1 MTTASAPTAA
11 RRAAPAARH
20 SARKVRPRGQ
30 RSPLASVGLHL
41 TLIVASVIAV
51 FPVLWVLLTS
61 LKPAAYATTTDFF
74 KDTTFENYTGLIKD
88 TEFLTWFGNSLVIAG
103 LTTVLGVFVSA
114 TTGYAVSRFRFP
126 GKRGL
131 MWTLLITQMFPVAV
145 LIVPIYNIMSSL
157 GLLNQP
163 AGLVITYLT
172 IAVPFCA
179 WMMKGFF
186 DTIPREIDESGQ
198 VDGLTP
204 FGTFWRLILPLA
216 KPGLAVTAFYSFIT
230 AWGEVAYA
238 SAFMVGD
245 ENLTLAAWTAE
256 VRQPVRSPVGADDRR
271 VRAHRDT
278 RGPGLPLRPAP
289 PGDRHVRR
297 GRQGLTHPAVRP
309 ARTKE
314 RRRRIPDPVPA
325 PLPTQTPPGTT

>member
-1 MTTASAPTAA
+1 MTTVTEHSG
-11 RRAAPAARH
+11 RH
-20 SARKVRPRGQ
+20 AVRKPRLRGD
-30 RSPLASVGLHL
+30 RSPFASVALHL
-41 TLIVASVIAV
+41 TLIIASVIAV

-61 LKPAAYATTTDFF
+61 LKPAQYATTTDFF
-74 KDTTFENYTGLIKD
+74 RETTFVNYTNLIRD
-88 TEFLTWFGNSLVIAG
+88 TEFLSWFGNSVIIAG
-103 LTTVLGVFVSA
+103 LSTVIGVFVSA

-145 LIVPIYNIMSSL
+145 LIVPIYNIMSSV

-172 IAVPFCA
+172 ISVPFCA

-245 ENLTLAAWTAE
+245 ENLTLAGGLQKFVNQYGAQWGPMTAAS
-256 VRQPVRSPVGADDRR
+256 VLIAIPAALVFLFAQKHLVTGMSAGA
-271 VRAHRDT
+271 VK
-278 RGPGLPLRPAP
+278 G
-289 PGDRHVRR
+289 
-297 GRQGLTHPAVRP
+297 
-309 ARTKE
+309 
-314 RRRRIPDPVPA
+314 
-325 PLPTQTPPGTT
+325 

>member
-1 MTTASAPTAA
+1 MTTTNVPGNAP
-11 RRAAPAARH
+11 
-20 SARKVRPRGQ
+20 VRGC
-30 RSPLASVGLHL
+30 RSPLASAALHL
-41 TLIVASVIAV
+41 TLLVASVIAV
-51 FPVLWVLLTS
+51 FPVLWVFLTS
-61 LKPAAYATTTDFF
+61 IKPAQYATTTDFF
-74 KDTTFENYTGLIKD
+74 KETTFENYTGLLND
-88 TEFLTWFGNSLVIAG
+88 TPFLTWFGNSLVVAG
-103 LTTVLGVFVSA
+103 LTTVLGVFVAA

-145 LIVPIYNIMSSL
+145 LIVPIYNIMAGM
-157 GLLNQP
+157 GLLNEP

-216 KPGLAVTAFYSFIT
+216 KPGIAVTAFYSFIT

-245 ENLTLAAWTAE
+245 ENLTLAGGLQKFVNQYGAQWGPMTAAS
-256 VRQPVRSPVGADDRR
+256 VLIA
-271 VRAHRDT
+271 
-278 RGPGLPLRPAP
+278 
-289 PGDRHVRR
+289 
-297 GRQGLTHPAVRP
+297 
-309 ARTKE
+309 
-314 RRRRIPDPVPA
+314 VPA
-325 PLPTQTPPGTT
+325 AIVFLFAQRHLVTGVSAGAVKG

>member
-1 MTTASAPTAA
+1 MTTTTPTRRAT
-11 RRAAPAARH
+11 RRAAPQATRRTVNAP
-20 SARKVRPRGQ
+20 VRGR
-30 RSPLASVGLHL
+30 RSPLASVALHL
-41 TLIVASVIAV
+41 TLIAASVIAV

-61 LKPAAYATTTDFF
+61 LKPAEFAITTDFF
-74 KDTTFENYTGLIKD
+74 KETTVENYTNLLRD
-88 TEFLTWFGNSLVIAG
+88 TPFLTWFGNSLLVAG
-103 LTTVLGVFVSA
+103 LTTVVGVFISA

-145 LIVPIYNIMSSL
+145 LIVPIYNIMSSM

-163 AGLVITYLT
+163 VGLVITYLT

-186 DTIPREIDESGQ
+186 DTIPREIDESGY

-216 KPGLAVTAFYSFIT
+216 KPGIAVTAFYSFIT

-245 ENLTLAAWTAE
+245 ENLTLAGGLQKF
-256 VRQPVRSPVGADDRR
+256 VNQYGAQW
-271 VRAHRDT
+271 
-278 RGPGLPLRPAP
+278 GPMSAASVLIA
-289 PGDRHVRR
+289 
-297 GRQGLTHPAVRP
+297 
-309 ARTKE
+309 
-314 RRRRIPDPVPA
+314 VPA
-325 PLPTQTPPGTT
+325 ALVFLFAQKHLVTGMSAGAVKG

>member
-1 MTTASAPTAA
+1 MTTTTPTPQAVANAPI
-11 RRAAPAARH
+11 
-20 SARKVRPRGQ
+20 RGR
-30 RSPLASVGLHL
+30 RSPLASVALHV

-61 LKPAAYATTTDFF
+61 LKPAKYAITTDFF
-74 KDTTFENYTGLIKD
+74 KETTLENYTNLLND
-88 TEFLTWFGNSLVIAG
+88 TPFLTWFANSLLVAG
-103 LTTVLGVFVSA
+103 LTTVIGVFISA

-145 LIVPIYNIMSSL
+145 LIVPIYNIMASM

-163 AGLVITYLT
+163 VGLVITYLT

-186 DTIPREIDESGQ
+186 DTIPREIDESGY

-216 KPGLAVTAFYSFIT
+216 KPGIAVTAFYSFIT

-245 ENLTLAAWTAE
+245 ENLTLAGGLQKF
-256 VRQPVRSPVGADDRR
+256 VNQYGAQW
-271 VRAHRDT
+271 
-278 RGPGLPLRPAP
+278 GPMAAASVLIAIPAALVFLFAQ
-289 PGDRHVRR
+289 RHLVT
-297 GRQGLTHPAVRP
+297 GMSAGAV
-309 ARTKE
+309 K
-314 RRRRIPDPVPA
+314 
-325 PLPTQTPPGTT
+325 G

>member
-1 MTTASAPTAA
+1 MTTAA
-11 RRAAPAARH
+11 RRPVSKAAPGI
-20 SARKVRPRGQ
+20 PRRGR
-30 RSPLASVGLHL
+30 RSPLASAALHA
-41 TLIVASVIAV
+41 TLVVASVTAV
-51 FPVLWVLLTS
+51 FPVLWVFLTS
-61 LKPAAYATTTDFF
+61 LKPPSYATTTDFF
-74 KDTTFENYTGLIKD
+74 KETTFENYTKLLRD
-88 TEFLTWFGNSLVIAG
+88 TPFLTWFGNSLLIAG
-103 LTTVLGVFVSA
+103 LTTVLGVFVAA

-145 LIVPIYNIMSSL
+145 LIVPIYNIMAGL
-157 GLLNQP
+157 GLLNNP

-186 DTIPREIDESGQ
+186 DTIPMEIDESGQ

-204 FGTFWRLILPLA
+204 FGTFFRLILPLA

-245 ENLTLAAWTAE
+245 ENLTLAGGLQKFVNQYGAQWGPMTAAS
-256 VRQPVRSPVGADDRR
+256 VLIA
-271 VRAHRDT
+271 
-278 RGPGLPLRPAP
+278 
-289 PGDRHVRR
+289 
-297 GRQGLTHPAVRP
+297 
-309 ARTKE
+309 
-314 RRRRIPDPVPA
+314 VPA
-325 PLPTQTPPGTT
+325 ALVFLFAQRHLVTGMSAGAVKG

>member
-1 MTTASAPTAA
+1 MTTVTETSG
-11 RRAAPAARH
+11 RH
-20 SARKVRPRGQ
+20 AVRKPRQRGD

-41 TLIVASVIAV
+41 TLIIASVIAV

-61 LKPAAYATTTDFF
+61 LKPAKYATTTDFF
-74 KDTTFENYTGLIKD
+74 RETTFVNYTNLIKD
-88 TEFLTWFGNSLVIAG
+88 TEFLSWFGNSVIIAG
-103 LTTVLGVFVSA
+103 LSTVIGVFVSA

-145 LIVPIYNIMSSL
+145 LIVPIYNIMSSI

-172 IAVPFCA
+172 ISVPFCA

-245 ENLTLAAWTAE
+245 ENLTLAGGLQKFVNQYGAQWGPMTAAS
-256 VRQPVRSPVGADDRR
+256 VLIAIPAALVFLFAQRHLVTGMSAGA
-271 VRAHRDT
+271 VK
-278 RGPGLPLRPAP
+278 G
-289 PGDRHVRR
+289 
-297 GRQGLTHPAVRP
+297 
-309 ARTKE
+309 
-314 RRRRIPDPVPA
+314 
-325 PLPTQTPPGTT
+325 

>member
-1 MTTASAPTAA
+1 MTTVT
-11 RRAAPAARH
+11 AAPAATPANH
-20 SARKVRPRGQ
+20 GARKVRKRGD
-30 RSPLASVGLHL
+30 RSPAASLALHL
-41 TLIVASVIAV
+41 TLIVTSVIAV

-61 LKPAAYATTTDFF
+61 LKPAKFASTTDFF
-74 KDTTFENYTGLIKD
+74 RETTFENYTNLIKD
-88 TEFLTWFGNSLVIAG
+88 TEFLNWFGNSVIVAG
-103 LTTVLGVFVSA
+103 LSTVIGVFVSA

-131 MWTLLITQMFPVAV
+131 MWTLLVTQMFPVAV
-145 LIVPIYNIMSSL
+145 LIVPIYNIMSTM

-172 IAVPFCA
+172 ISVPFCA

-245 ENLTLAAWTAE
+245 ENLTLAGGLQKFVNQYGAQWGPMTAAS
-256 VRQPVRSPVGADDRR
+256 VLIAIPAALVFLFAQKHLVTGMSAGA
-271 VRAHRDT
+271 VK
-278 RGPGLPLRPAP
+278 G
-289 PGDRHVRR
+289 
-297 GRQGLTHPAVRP
+297 
-309 ARTKE
+309 
-314 RRRRIPDPVPA
+314 
-325 PLPTQTPPGTT
+325 

>member
-1 MTTASAPTAA
+1 MTTTTPTA
-11 RRAAPAARH
+11 RRAAPQAMNTP
-20 SARKVRPRGQ
+20 VRGR
-30 RSPLASVGLHL
+30 RSPLASVALHL
-41 TLIVASVIAV
+41 TLIVASVVAV

-61 LKPAAYATTTDFF
+61 LKPAKYATTTDFF
-74 KDTTFENYTGLIKD
+74 KETTFENYTNLLRD
-88 TEFLTWFGNSLVIAG
+88 TPFLTWFGNSLLVAG
-103 LTTVLGVFVSA
+103 LTTLIGVFISA

-131 MWTLLITQMFPVAV
+131 MWTLLVTQMFPVAV
-145 LIVPIYNIMSSL
+145 LIVPIYNIMASL
-157 GLLNQP
+157 GLLNQA

-186 DTIPREIDESGQ
+186 DGIPREIDESGY

-216 KPGLAVTAFYSFIT
+216 KPGIAVTAFYSFIT

-245 ENLTLAAWTAE
+245 ENLTLAGGLQKFVNQYGAQWGPMTAAS
-256 VRQPVRSPVGADDRR
+256 VLIAIPAALVFLFAQRHLVTGMSAGA
-271 VRAHRDT
+271 VK
-278 RGPGLPLRPAP
+278 G
-289 PGDRHVRR
+289 
-297 GRQGLTHPAVRP
+297 
-309 ARTKE
+309 
-314 RRRRIPDPVPA
+314 
-325 PLPTQTPPGTT
+325 

>member
-1 MTTASAPTAA
+1 MTTATDTPV
-11 RRAAPAARH
+11 RH
-20 SARKVRPRGQ
+20 AARKVRLRGE

-41 TLIVASVIAV
+41 TLITASVIAV

-61 LKPAAYATTTDFF
+61 LKPAKYATTTDFF
-74 KDTTFENYTGLIKD
+74 RETTFVNYTNLIRD
-88 TEFLTWFGNSLVIAG
+88 TEFLNWFANSVIISV
-103 LTTVLGVFVSA
+103 LSTVIGVFTAA

-172 IAVPFCA
+172 ISVPFCA

-186 DTIPREIDESGQ
+186 DTIPREIDESGE

-204 FGTFWRLILPLA
+204 FGTFFRLILPLA

-238 SAFMVGD
+238 SAFLVGD
-245 ENLTLAAWTAE
+245 ENLTLAGGLQKFVNQYGAQWGPMTAAS
-256 VRQPVRSPVGADDRR
+256 VLIAIPAALVFLFAQKHLVTGMSAGA
-271 VRAHRDT
+271 VK
-278 RGPGLPLRPAP
+278 G
-289 PGDRHVRR
+289 
-297 GRQGLTHPAVRP
+297 
-309 ARTKE
+309 
-314 RRRRIPDPVPA
+314 
-325 PLPTQTPPGTT
+325 

>member
-1 MTTASAPTAA
+1 MTTASN
-11 RRAAPAARH
+11 APAPA
-20 SARKVRPRGQ
+20 SANVPVNAPLRGR
-30 RSPLASVGLHL
+30 RSPLASAGLHV
-41 TLIVASVIAV
+41 TLVVASVIAV

-61 LKPAAYATTTDFF
+61 LKPAAYATSTDFF
-74 KDTTFENYTGLIKD
+74 KDTTSENYTNLLRD
-88 TEFLTWFGNSLVIAG
+88 TPFLTWFGNSLLVAG
-103 LTTVLGVFVSA
+103 LSTVLGVFVAA

-145 LIVPIYNIMSSL
+145 LIVPIYNIMSSM

-172 IAVPFCA
+172 ISVPFCA

-216 KPGLAVTAFYSFIT
+216 KPGIAVTAFYSFVT

-245 ENLTLAAWTAE
+245 ENMTLAGGLQKF
-256 VRQPVRSPVGADDRR
+256 VNQYGAQW
-271 VRAHRDT
+271 
-278 RGPGLPLRPAP
+278 GPMAAASVLIAIPAALVFLFAQ
-289 PGDRHVRR
+289 RHLVT
-297 GRQGLTHPAVRP
+297 GVSAGAV
-309 ARTKE
+309 K
-314 RRRRIPDPVPA
+314 
-325 PLPTQTPPGTT
+325 G

>member
-1 MTTASAPTAA
+1 MSTTTDT
-11 RRAAPAARH
+11 RVRH
-20 SARKVRPRGQ
+20 AGAKVRLRGE
-30 RSPLASVGLHL
+30 RSPLASVALHL
-41 TLIVASVIAV
+41 TLIIASVIAV

-61 LKPAAYATTTDFF
+61 LKPAKYATTTDFF
-74 KDTTFENYTGLIKD
+74 RETTFVNYTNLIRD
-88 TEFLTWFGNSLVIAG
+88 TEFLAWFANSAIIAG
-103 LTTVLGVFVSA
+103 LSTVIGVFVAA

-145 LIVPIYNIMSSL
+145 LIVPIYNIMANL

-172 IAVPFCA
+172 ISVPFCA

-186 DTIPREIDESGQ
+186 DTIPREIDESGE

-204 FGTFWRLILPLA
+204 FGTFFRLILPLA

-238 SAFMVGD
+238 SAFLVGD
-245 ENLTLAAWTAE
+245 ENLTLAGGLQKFVNQYGAQWGPMTAAS
-256 VRQPVRSPVGADDRR
+256 VLIAIPAALVFLFAQKHLVTGMSAGA
-271 VRAHRDT
+271 VK
-278 RGPGLPLRPAP
+278 G
-289 PGDRHVRR
+289 
-297 GRQGLTHPAVRP
+297 
-309 ARTKE
+309 
-314 RRRRIPDPVPA
+314 
-325 PLPTQTPPGTT
+325 

>member
-1 MTTASAPTAA
+1 MTTATDTP
-11 RRAAPAARH
+11 ARH
-20 SARKVRPRGQ
+20 AAVRKVRLRGE
-30 RSPLASVGLHL
+30 RSPLASVALHL
-41 TLIVASVIAV
+41 TLIAASVIAV

-61 LKPAAYATTTDFF
+61 LKPAKYATTTDFF
-74 KDTTFENYTGLIKD
+74 RETTLVNYTNLIRD
-88 TEFLTWFGNSLVIAG
+88 TEFLNWFANSVIISA
-103 LTTVLGVFVSA
+103 LSTVIGVFVAA

-145 LIVPIYNIMSSL
+145 LIVPIYNIMSTL

-163 AGLVITYLT
+163 TGLVITYLT
-172 IAVPFCA
+172 ISVPFCA

-186 DTIPREIDESGQ
+186 DTIPREIDESGE

-238 SAFMVGD
+238 SAFLVGD
-245 ENLTLAAWTAE
+245 ENLTLAGGLQKFVNQYGAQWGPMTAAS
-256 VRQPVRSPVGADDRR
+256 VLIAIPAALVFLFAQKHLVTGMSAGA
-271 VRAHRDT
+271 VK
-278 RGPGLPLRPAP
+278 G
-289 PGDRHVRR
+289 
-297 GRQGLTHPAVRP
+297 
-309 ARTKE
+309 
-314 RRRRIPDPVPA
+314 
-325 PLPTQTPPGTT
+325 

>member
-1 MTTASAPTAA
+1 MTGTQTNTPTAPP
-11 RRAAPAARH
+11 AAPARPTA
-20 SARKVRPRGQ
+20 KVRRRGE
-30 RSPLASVGLHL
+30 RSRAASVGLHA

-74 KDTTFENYTGLIKD
+74 KETTFENYTKLLDD
-88 TEFLTWFGNSLVIAG
+88 TPFLTWFGNSLLIAG
-103 LTTVLGVFVSA
+103 FTTVLGVFTAA

-131 MWTLLITQMFPVAV
+131 MWTLLVTQMFPMAV
-145 LIVPIYNIMSSL
+145 LIVPLYNIMSDL
-157 GLLNQP
+157 GLLNQA

-186 DTIPREIDESGQ
+186 DTIPREIDESGM

-216 KPGLAVTAFYSFIT
+216 KPGLAVTAFYSFVT

-245 ENLTLAAWTAE
+245 ENLTLAGGLQKFVNQYGAQWGPMTAAS
-256 VRQPVRSPVGADDRR
+256 VLIAIPAAIVFLFAQRHLVTGVSAGA
-271 VRAHRDT
+271 VK
-278 RGPGLPLRPAP
+278 G
-289 PGDRHVRR
+289 
-297 GRQGLTHPAVRP
+297 
-309 ARTKE
+309 
-314 RRRRIPDPVPA
+314 
-325 PLPTQTPPGTT
+325 

>member
-1 MTTASAPTAA
+1 MVTTTTPTPRAVTNAP
-11 RRAAPAARH
+11 
-20 SARKVRPRGQ
+20 VRGR
-30 RSPLASVGLHL
+30 RSPLSSAALHL
-41 TLIVASVIAV
+41 TLITASVIAV

-61 LKPAAYATTTDFF
+61 LKPAKYAITTDFF
-74 KDTTFENYTGLIKD
+74 KETTFENYTNLLND
-88 TEFLTWFGNSLVIAG
+88 TPFLTWFGNSLLIAG
-103 LTTVLGVFVSA
+103 LTTLVGVFISA

-145 LIVPIYNIMSSL
+145 LIVPIYNIMSSM
-157 GLLNQP
+157 GLLNRP

-186 DTIPREIDESGQ
+186 DTIPREIDESGY

-216 KPGLAVTAFYSFIT
+216 KPGIAVTAFYSFIT

-245 ENLTLAAWTAE
+245 ENLTLAGGLQKF
-256 VRQPVRSPVGADDRR
+256 VNQYGAQW
-271 VRAHRDT
+271 
-278 RGPGLPLRPAP
+278 GPMSAASVLIAIPAALVFLFAQ
-289 PGDRHVRR
+289 RHLVT
-297 GRQGLTHPAVRP
+297 GMSAGAV
-309 ARTKE
+309 K
-314 RRRRIPDPVPA
+314 
-325 PLPTQTPPGTT
+325 G

>member
-1 MTTASAPTAA
+1 MTTAP
-11 RRAAPAARH
+11 APAPVNA
-20 SARKVRPRGQ
+20 PRRGR
-30 RSPLASVGLHL
+30 RSPLASVGLHT

-61 LKPAAYATTTDFF
+61 LKPAKFATTTDFV
-74 KDTTFENYTGLIKD
+74 KEPTLENYTSLLND
-88 TEFLTWFGNSLVIAG
+88 TPFLTWFGNSLLVAA
-103 LTTVLGVFVSA
+103 LTTVLGVFVSS

-131 MWTLLITQMFPVAV
+131 MWTLLVTQMFPVAV
-145 LIVPIYNIMSSL
+145 LIVPIYNIMASM
-157 GLLNQP
+157 GLLNSP
-163 AGLVITYLT
+163 TGLVITYLT

-216 KPGLAVTAFYSFIT
+216 KPGIAVTAFYSFIT
-230 AWGEVAYA
+230 AWSEVAYA

-245 ENLTLAAWTAE
+245 ENLTLAGGLQKFVNQYGAQWGPMTAAS
-256 VRQPVRSPVGADDRR
+256 VLIAIPAALVFLFAQRHLVTGMSAGA
-271 VRAHRDT
+271 VK
-278 RGPGLPLRPAP
+278 G
-289 PGDRHVRR
+289 
-297 GRQGLTHPAVRP
+297 
-309 ARTKE
+309 
-314 RRRRIPDPVPA
+314 
-325 PLPTQTPPGTT
+325 

>member
-1 MTTASAPTAA
+1 MVTTTTPTPQTANL
-11 RRAAPAARH
+11 P
-20 SARKVRPRGQ
+20 VRGR
-30 RSPLASVGLHL
+30 RSPLASVALHV
-41 TLIVASVIAV
+41 TLVVASVIAV

-61 LKPAAYATTTDFF
+61 LKPAKYAITTDFF
-74 KDTTFENYTGLIKD
+74 KETTFENYTNLLND
-88 TEFLTWFGNSLVIAG
+88 TPFLTWFGNSLLVAG
-103 LTTVLGVFVSA
+103 LTTVVGVFISA

-145 LIVPIYNIMSSL
+145 LIVPIYNIMASM

-163 AGLVITYLT
+163 VGLVVTYLT

-186 DTIPREIDESGQ
+186 DTIPREIDESGY

-216 KPGLAVTAFYSFIT
+216 KPGIAVTAFYSFIT

-245 ENLTLAAWTAE
+245 ENLTLAGGLQKF
-256 VRQPVRSPVGADDRR
+256 VNQYGAQW
-271 VRAHRDT
+271 
-278 RGPGLPLRPAP
+278 GPMAAASVLIA
-289 PGDRHVRR
+289 
-297 GRQGLTHPAVRP
+297 
-309 ARTKE
+309 
-314 RRRRIPDPVPA
+314 VPA
-325 PLPTQTPPGTT
+325 ALVFLFAQRHLVTGMSAGAVKG

>member
-1 MTTASAPTAA
+1 M
-11 RRAAPAARH
+11 
-20 SARKVRPRGQ
+20 
-30 RSPLASVGLHL
+30 
-41 TLIVASVIAV
+41 ASVIAV

-61 LKPAAYATTTDFF
+61 LKPAKFATSTDFF
-74 KDTTFENYTGLIKD
+74 KDTTFENYTNLLSD
-88 TEFLTWFGNSLVIAG
+88 TPFLTWFGNSLLVAA
-103 LTTVLGVFVSA
+103 LTTVLGVFVSS

-145 LIVPIYNIMSSL
+145 LIVPIYNIMASM
-157 GLLNQP
+157 GLLNSP

-186 DTIPREIDESGQ
+186 DTIPREIDESGY

-216 KPGLAVTAFYSFIT
+216 KPGIAVTAFYSFIT
-230 AWGEVAYA
+230 AWSEVAYA

-245 ENLTLAAWTAE
+245 ENLTLAGGLQKF
-256 VRQPVRSPVGADDRR
+256 VNQYGAQW
-271 VRAHRDT
+271 
-278 RGPGLPLRPAP
+278 GPMSAASVLIA
-289 PGDRHVRR
+289 
-297 GRQGLTHPAVRP
+297 
-309 ARTKE
+309 
-314 RRRRIPDPVPA
+314 VPA
-325 PLPTQTPPGTT
+325 ALVFLFAQRHLVTGMSAGAVKG

>member
-1 MTTASAPTAA
+1 MVTTTTPNPQAVTNAPL
-11 RRAAPAARH
+11 
-20 SARKVRPRGQ
+20 RGR
-30 RSPLASVGLHL
+30 RSPLASVALHV

-61 LKPAAYATTTDFF
+61 LKPAKFAITTDFF
-74 KDTTFENYTGLIKD
+74 KETTLENYTNLLRD
-88 TEFLTWFGNSLVIAG
+88 TPFLTWFANSLLVAG
-103 LTTVLGVFVSA
+103 LTTVVGVFIAA

-145 LIVPIYNIMSSL
+145 LIVPIYNIMSSM
-157 GLLNQP
+157 GLLNEP

-186 DTIPREIDESGQ
+186 DTIPREIDESGY

-216 KPGLAVTAFYSFIT
+216 KPGIAVTAFYSFIT

-245 ENLTLAAWTAE
+245 ENLTLAGGLQKF
-256 VRQPVRSPVGADDRR
+256 VNQYGAQW
-271 VRAHRDT
+271 
-278 RGPGLPLRPAP
+278 GPMAAASVLIA
-289 PGDRHVRR
+289 
-297 GRQGLTHPAVRP
+297 
-309 ARTKE
+309 
-314 RRRRIPDPVPA
+314 VPA
-325 PLPTQTPPGTT
+325 ALVFLFAQRHLVTGMSAGAVKG

>member
-1 MTTASAPTAA
+1 MVTTVTDTSARPTG
-11 RRAAPAARH
+11 
-20 SARKVRPRGQ
+20 RKVRLRGD
-30 RSPLASVGLHL
+30 RSPLASVALHL
-41 TLIVASVIAV
+41 TLIVTSVIAV

-61 LKPAAYATTTDFF
+61 LKPAKYATTTDFF
-74 KDTTFENYTGLIKD
+74 RETTFVNYTNLIRD
-88 TEFLTWFGNSLVIAG
+88 TEFLTWFANSAIIAG
-103 LTTVLGVFVSA
+103 LSTVIGVFVAA

-145 LIVPIYNIMSSL
+145 LIVPIYNIMASL

-172 IAVPFCA
+172 ISVPFCA

-186 DTIPREIDESGQ
+186 DTIPREIDESGE

-238 SAFMVGD
+238 SAFLVGD
-245 ENLTLAAWTAE
+245 ENLTLAGGLQKFVNQYGAQWGPMTAAS
-256 VRQPVRSPVGADDRR
+256 VLIAIPAALVFLFAQKHLVTGMSAGA
-271 VRAHRDT
+271 VK
-278 RGPGLPLRPAP
+278 G
-289 PGDRHVRR
+289 
-297 GRQGLTHPAVRP
+297 
-309 ARTKE
+309 
-314 RRRRIPDPVPA
+314 
-325 PLPTQTPPGTT
+325 

>member
-1 MTTASAPTAA
+1 MNTP
-11 RRAAPAARH
+11 
-20 SARKVRPRGQ
+20 VRGR
-30 RSPLASVGLHL
+30 RSPLASVGLHA
-41 TLIVASVIAV
+41 TLVAASVIAV

-61 LKPAAYATTTDFF
+61 LKPAKYATSTDFF
-74 KDTTFENYTGLIKD
+74 KETTFENYTGLLND
-88 TEFLTWFGNSLVIAG
+88 TPFLTWFGNSLLVAG
-103 LTTVLGVFVSA
+103 LTTVVGVFISA

-131 MWTLLITQMFPVAV
+131 MWTLLVTQMFPVAV
-145 LIVPIYNIMSSL
+145 LIVPIYNIMASM

-186 DTIPREIDESGQ
+186 DTIPREIDESGY

-216 KPGLAVTAFYSFIT
+216 KPGIAVTAFYSFIT

-245 ENLTLAAWTAE
+245 ENLTLAGGLQKF
-256 VRQPVRSPVGADDRR
+256 VNQYGAQW
-271 VRAHRDT
+271 
-278 RGPGLPLRPAP
+278 GPMAAASVLIA
-289 PGDRHVRR
+289 
-297 GRQGLTHPAVRP
+297 
-309 ARTKE
+309 
-314 RRRRIPDPVPA
+314 VPA
-325 PLPTQTPPGTT
+325 ALVFLFAQRHLVTGMSAGAVKG